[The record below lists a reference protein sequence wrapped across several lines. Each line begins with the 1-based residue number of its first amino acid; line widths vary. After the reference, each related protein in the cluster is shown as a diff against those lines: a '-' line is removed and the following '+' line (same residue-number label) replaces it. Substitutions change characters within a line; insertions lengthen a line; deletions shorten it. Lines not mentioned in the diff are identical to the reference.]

1 MARPGMG
8 KPGTG
13 RIEIVSPRHGGAR
26 NDGVF
31 IHSSRGGLNLPYFF
45 ISAEG
50 TGLSSIEGQVQ
61 VQRRNRSRFRPGT
74 GLGSAR
80 EPSLKDMVRFVS
92 LGDLRDEK

>member
-1 MARPGMG
+1 MMTRLDTVRPGMG

-61 VQRRNRSRFRPGT
+61 VQRRNRSGI
-74 GLGSAR
+74 GLR
-80 EPSLKDMVRFVS
+80 TVPFCFITL
-92 LGDLRDEK
+92 